1 MMTPEAWLD
10 SHKEDFIRACQRVL
24 RINSVKAAPEPGK
37 PFGPG
42 VYDCLVEALK
52 IADELGL
59 DTKNV
64 DGYAG
69 RIQAGEG
76 DEIVGIL
83 SHLDVVPEGEGWTY
97 PPYSGAYVDGCLYS
111 RGAGDNKGPSMA
123 ALFALAAVA
132 QSGAKFTRRVHLI
145 FGCDEESGWDDM
157 AYYGAHERMPDMG
170 FSPDASFPV
179 THAEKGIMHVDLV
192 AEGADP
198 TCPVRSIQS
207 GTRANIVPDE
217 AHALVALPMGEVRQA
232 VETVA
237 PLHEKLSFDLA
248 ERDGLVKVTAHGVGC
263 HGAFPE
269 GGVNA
274 LAYLMVALSRLPL
287 GDGPMA
293 KAIAF
298 VASRIGLTLHG
309 EDIGLGIS
317 DPVTGLLSCNLGVM
331 RMDGDKLTAT
341 IDIRHP
347 VDRTHEQ
354 LMDILQGQCAPAGMR
369 AELGTWQAPLYLPK
383 DHFIVTTLM
392 DIYKKHTG
400 DVDAQPQTMGGGTYA
415 RAIPN
420 AVAFGPSFP
429 GGKHGGAHEPN
440 EFVSVD
446 ELIAGAKIFIDAILQ
461 LACA

>member
-207 GTRANIVPDE
+207 GTRANIVAE
-217 AHALVALPMGEVRQA
+217 RAQMEVDVR
-232 VETVA
+232 TWT
-237 PLHEKLSFDLA
+237 LA
-248 ERDGLVKVTAHGVGC
+248 EAQRIDGIIQGLQPTRPGISLEVSGGIGRPALEFTPANQQAFALAQQAAEELGQHVEGAAVGGGSDGNFTSALGVPTLDGL
-263 HGAFPE
+263 GA
-269 GGVNA
+269 V
-274 LAYLMVALSRLPL
+274 
-287 GDGPMA
+287 GDGPHA
-293 KAIAF
+293 EREHIEL
-298 VASRIGLTLHG
+298 SR
-309 EDIGLGIS
+309 
-317 DPVTGLLSCNLGVM
+317 
-331 RMDGDKLTAT
+331 
-341 IDIRHP
+341 
-347 VDRTHEQ
+347 
-354 LMDILQGQCAPAGMR
+354 
-369 AELGTWQAPLYLPK
+369 YLP
-383 DHFIVTTLM
+383 
-392 DIYKKHTG
+392 
-400 DVDAQPQTMGGGTYA
+400 
-415 RAIPN
+415 R
-420 AVAFGPSFP
+420 VA
-429 GGKHGGAHEPN
+429 
-440 EFVSVD
+440 
-446 ELIAGAKIFIDAILQ
+446 L
-461 LACA
+461 LANLLTKF